1 MNVVGALISVDS
13 LKVAHMSDDVVLVN
27 DAVATEHITGISGD
41 LKSLSTVIALDHR
54 DHLGG
59 ESSLL
64 VFQARHAGDSMKTQ
78 SDLSAHISHLFL
90 HQLGL
95 SEGLAELLAVHSVFT
110 GSMEAELS
118 CTHGTPGNTES
129 GLVEAAEGALETL
142 NIQDVLFGDLHIVQH
157 DHSGD

>member
-1 MNVVGALISVDS
+1 MIFL
-13 LKVAHMSDDVVLVN
+13 M
-27 DAVATEHITGISGD
+27 DAVAAVHVARHAGD
-41 LKSLSTVIALDHR
+41 VERLAAVIALDHR
-54 DHLGG
+54 YHLWG

-64 VFQARHAGDSMKTQ
+64 VFQARHAGYSMKTQ

-90 HQLGL
+90 HELGL